1 MTLIMDEW
9 KQNRKA
15 LIPTL
20 SLPSRFCTPIFPLTS
35 VKKSWC
41 ALPLCLIFLGT
52 PASANDKAQSAYE
65 RLTAVT
71 AAAALSETRPQ
82 ARGVLKA
89 SEEAVIASGL
99 AGRLT
104 KAKYKPGQSFERG
117 ALLAAF
123 DCTQQKAELSALE
136 KAYETLSL
144 RHQNQS
150 HLFKAGAAGELDVSI
165 ARSEM
170 EQAYA
175 ERDALKAHLKLCQIY
190 APFSGIVV
198 EKHVA
203 AFETPSLNAPL
214 YTIQQKA
221 DLEISIIIPSKW
233 LRWVKRGTEFNF
245 AVDETGDQ
253 LKGKIARLGAVVD
266 PVSQT
271 IDVTGKIIGPAG
283 HSLSGMSG
291 LANFKE
297 SSIKRG
303 DQ

>member
-1 MTLIMDEW
+1 MILIVDKL
-9 KQNRKA
+9 KQFRDGY
-15 LIPTL
+15 IPTFPR
-20 SLPSRFCTPIFPLTS
+20 SLCSRTPISPITTI
-35 VKKSWC
+35 KKSWW
-41 ALPLCLIFLGT
+41 ALPLCLLMASPF
-52 PASANDKAQSAYE
+52 ASANEAYD
-65 RLTAVT
+65 RLTSVT
-71 AAAALSETRPQ
+71 AAAALADHRPQ

-104 KAKYKPGQSFERG
+104 KASYKTGQTFKRG

-144 RHQNQS
+144 RYKNQD

-170 EQAYA
+170 EQAIA
-175 ERDALKAHLKLCQIY
+175 ERDALKAHLKLCQVY
-190 APFSGIVV
+190 APFSGIIV

-214 YTIQQKA
+214 YTIQKQG

-233 LRWVKRGTEFNF
+233 LRWVEPNTNFNF
-245 AVDETGDQ
+245 TVDETGEQ
-253 LKGKIARLGAVVD
+253 LKGRITRLGAVVD

-271 IDVTGKIIGPAG
+271 IDVTGKIIGPTG
-283 HSLSGMSG
+283 RSLSGMSG
-291 LANFKE
+291 LANFKQGAQ
-297 SSIKRG
+297 K
-303 DQ
+303 